1 MALMKLYSNRNKP
14 SKLMTPKDQEN
25 KQIIKNQIVINSP
38 VGVLNLG
45 PTYNINVGQAF
56 TEVNTNTVTKTK
68 QYENKSVKNKKDKTI
83 PSKDFA
89 KALLSSKR
97 QIEYFCHFVLR

>member
-1 MALMKLYSNRNKP
+1 
-14 SKLMTPKDQEN
+14 MTPKDQEN
-25 KQIIKNQIVINSP
+25 KQIVKNQIVINSP

-68 QYENKSVKNKKDKTI
+68 QYENKSDKNRGQDKTI
-83 PSKDFA
+83 PSKEFVR
-89 KALLSSKR
+89 ALLSSKR
-97 QIEYFCHFVLR
+97 QIEYFCHFVLRYFLFYIS